1 MTVRRASALPR
12 RLEVGEVERLVHLV
26 GAHPLRD
33 AGQRVDPGLGREDA
47 LAGVLVEQRAP
58 VAVDLVHAVL
68 APVGRA
74 VAVLVADLGLEGD
87 AGLCGGGAAAAHAA
101 ALGGRRVVGQAVGL
115 DHAVRDVDA
124 EAVDTAV
131 EPEAQ
136 DAAELL
142 AHLVVGPVEVGL
154 RAVEEVQ
161 VPLAGRAVGL
171 GDAGPC
177 GAAEDRLPVVRR
189 QLAGRAAAV
198 AEQVARA
205 LGAAGGGGERRLEPD
220 VLVGRVVGHEV
231 DDDADAACVRLGDHG
246 VEVGERAEERV
257 DVAVVGDVVAGVA
270 LGRGVERARARWR
283 RCRAPAGRRGASVMP
298 ARSPMPSPFASAND
312 RG

>member
-1 MTVRRASALPR
+1 MRSP
-12 RLEVGEVERLVHLV
+12 
-26 GAHPLRD
+26 
-33 AGQRVDPGLGREDA
+33 
-47 LAGVLVEQRAP
+47 GVLVEHVAP

-68 APVGRA
+68 GPVGRA
-74 VAVLVADLGLEGD
+74 SPGSSSLGSRPPRVARRPCCRPRRG
-87 AGLCGGGAAAAHAA
+87 
-101 ALGGRRVVGQAVGL
+101 RVVGQAVGL
-115 DHAVRDVDA
+115 DHAVGDVDA
-124 EAVDTAV
+124 EAVDAAV

-136 DAAELL
+136 DVAELL

-171 GDAGPC
+171 G
-177 GAAEDRLPVVRR
+177 RR
-189 QLAGRAAAV
+189 GSRRGRRRRTPSCSAAGRRRRRGRRGTGSGR
-198 AEQVARA
+198 ARRCRA
-205 LGAAGGGGERRLEPD
+205 RRRAPPGTTTCSSDEWLGTRSTMTRMPQ
-220 VLVGRVVGHEV
+220 R
-231 DDDADAACVRLGDHG
+231 VRLGEHR

-270 LGRGVERARARWR
+270 SGARCRRARARWR
-283 RCRAPAGRRGASVMP
+283 RCRARRGRPRRAVMP